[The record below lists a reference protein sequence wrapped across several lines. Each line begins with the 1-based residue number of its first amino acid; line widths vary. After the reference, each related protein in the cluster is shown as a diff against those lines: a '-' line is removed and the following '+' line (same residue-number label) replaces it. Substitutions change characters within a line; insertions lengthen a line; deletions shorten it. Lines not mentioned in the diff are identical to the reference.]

1 MFGIFLAFN
10 VDMCTR
16 QGETKMEKGNGQR
29 FLKTVITGVLMM
41 AIVINAPMI
50 ASEKTV
56 DNEKVFLA
64 KILPES
70 VIIDSGFTPPAPG
83 ATIASMDIRLEETEV
98 TSNARSLTLFPKKL
112 TLQSYSISPRDISFN
127 PRQRGSSGFTAAL
140 ASTVLLH
147 AADYY
152 TTVNALKY
160 SRLEEGN
167 PFMKKIANNKLLFGA
182 IKLGVAGLQVT
193 LLKGLHK
200 KNKTLAWI
208 VGTAMNVGLSCI
220 VANNLSKIQ
229 KAKTC
234 LGL

>member
-1 MFGIFLAFN
+1 
-10 VDMCTR
+10 MCTR
-16 QGETKMEKGNGQR
+16 QGETKMEKGTRWLG
-29 FLKTVITGVLMM
+29 FLKTIIMGVLMV
-41 AIVINAPMI
+41 AFVINVPMI

-56 DNEKVFLA
+56 YNDEVFLA
-64 KILPES
+64 EILSET
-70 VIIDSGFTPPAPG
+70 VIIDSGFTPPALST
-83 ATIASMDIRLEETEV
+83 ATASMDISLEKTEI
-98 TSNARSLTLFPKKL
+98 TSNARSLTLSPQRL
-112 TLQSYSISPRDISFN
+112 SLQSYSISPQDISFN
-127 PRQRGSSGFTAAL
+127 PRQRGNAGFTAAL

-167 PFMKKIANNKLLFGA
+167 PFMKKIVNNQLLFGA

-193 LLKGLHK
+193 LLKGLYK

-208 VGTAMNVGLSCI
+208 VGTVMNVGLSCV
-220 VANNLSKIQ
+220 VANNFSKTQ

-234 LGL
+234 LGY